1 MEERPP
7 QLLQEEMMMMPTTT
21 SISSD
26 PMMRMQRQREKRDL
40 QRTTKRRPKVSL
52 CTTQKFVWK
61 YIVCLFMSTLQVR
74 FFNKSRQNDVIECQY
89 FFHFKNYIVR
99 LIVASKRAFIFST
112 LEITIFNESKDD
124 VLTAFDRPKSY
135 RKDLSFLISLFR
147 QLLAWWLIFFH
158 KMKIFLADL
167 TWILSW
173 NWIFSSM
180 QHSANNEWLS
190 RQ

>member
-1 MEERPP
+1 MQIYLLFSGCDGAGFQAARGMSRLMEERPP
-7 QLLQEEMMMMPTTT
+7 QLLQEEMMMMTTTT

-26 PMMRMQRQREKRDL
+26 PMMRMQRQREKKDL
-40 QRTTKRRPKVSL
+40 QRTTKRRPKVSSTL
-52 CTTQKFVWK
+52 KFVK
-61 YIVCLFMSTLQVR
+61 RKLIVCLFMSTLQVR

-147 QLLAWWLIFFH
+147 QLLA
-158 KMKIFLADL
+158 
-167 TWILSW
+167 
-173 NWIFSSM
+173 
-180 QHSANNEWLS
+180 
-190 RQ
+190 